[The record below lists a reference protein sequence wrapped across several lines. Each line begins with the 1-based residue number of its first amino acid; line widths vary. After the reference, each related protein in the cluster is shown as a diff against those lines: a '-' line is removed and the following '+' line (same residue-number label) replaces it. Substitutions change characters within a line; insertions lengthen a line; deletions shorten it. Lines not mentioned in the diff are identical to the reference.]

1 MPPPPI
7 PPTFSFRAALAG
19 REPDV
24 LASLFASIDL
34 GVMLTDLEHR
44 TLMVNRR
51 FCELFGVDGCQV
63 VNLDVDEVRQAV
75 RARISDLPHWE
86 QNLKDIYA
94 KPKAS
99 QVDVLKLKN
108 PDCMLRRESHPVFD
122 PEGEVIGRLWTF
134 ADQTA
139 EARRQE
145 HRTLLHRMSTL
156 FDAEPARVY
165 QGLVRTISSHYD
177 STCIVSLRQGDI
189 MHFHAIASPVP
200 GVEAMTQNTLDESYC
215 QWCLAQNGPLI
226 IQDARQDENYARVM
240 PAQMGITRYMGVPIC
255 DAQGETVGTLCILD
269 HRSDELLTE
278 DDLHFMQLV
287 AMRLTAELERETQIR
302 HLERNLAEMQT
313 QLIQSEKLAV
323 TGQLAA
329 TIAHDV
335 RNIVSAMRLDLE
347 DTASPEL
354 LDHLDR
360 FGVLCH
366 RLLSYSRPK
375 RLEIASL
382 DLANVLRRTVD
393 LFAKHAEIAG
403 MELVLDVPANTPS
416 VRAIED
422 RLESLFANL
431 ILNAIES
438 TPAGGRLTISVDPPA
453 GQTVRVTFS
462 DTGPGFPEGIEERLR
477 RPFASTRAEGFGLGL
492 YSCGQIM
499 KEIGGS
505 IRLENAAPK
514 GARVTLEFL
523 VG

>member
-1 MPPPPI
+1 MPPPPL
-7 PPTFSFRAALAG
+7 PPSFSFRAALAG

-51 FCELFGVDGCQV
+51 FCELFGVDGGQV

-75 RARISDLPHWE
+75 RARIIDLATWE
-86 QNLKDIYA
+86 ANLKDIYDR
-94 KPKAS
+94 PQAS
-99 QVDVLKLKN
+99 QVDALKLKQ
-108 PDCMLRRESHPVFD
+108 PDCTLRRETHPVFD
-122 PEGEVIGRLWTF
+122 PEGEVVGRLWTF

-165 QGLVRTISSHYD
+165 QGLVRTISGHYD

-240 PAQMGITRYMGVPIC
+240 PAQMGITRYMGVPIW

-269 HRSDELLTE
+269 HRSDEMLTE
-278 DDLHFMQLV
+278 DDLQFMQLV

-302 HLERNLAEMQT
+302 DLERSLAEVQT

-375 RLEIASL
+375 KLEIASV
-382 DLANVLRRTVD
+382 DLISVLQRTVD

-403 MELVLDVPANTPS
+403 IKLTLHMPEQIPP

-431 ILNAIES
+431 ILNAIQS
-438 TPAGGRLTISVDPPA
+438 TPAGGQLAIEAAPA
-453 GQTVRVTFS
+453 QEGRVAVVFADS
-462 DTGPGFPEGIEERLR
+462 GPGFPEGIEERLK
-477 RPFASTRAEGFGLGL
+477 RPFASSRAEGFGLGL

-505 IRLENAAPK
+505 IRLENGEPN

>member
-7 PPTFSFRAALAG
+7 PPSFSFRAALAG

-24 LASLFASIDL
+24 LASLFASIYL

-51 FCELFGVDGCQV
+51 FCELFGVDGGQV
-63 VNLDVDEVRQAV
+63 VNLDVEEVREAV
-75 RARISDLPHWE
+75 RARIMDLTTWE
-86 QNLKDIYA
+86 ENLQDIYTR
-94 KPKAS
+94 PKAS
-99 QVDVLKLKN
+99 QIDTLKLKK
-108 PDCMLRRESHPVFD
+108 PECVLRRETHPVFD
-122 PEGEVIGRLWTF
+122 PDGEVIGRLWTF
-134 ADQTA
+134 VDQTA
-139 EARRQE
+139 EARRQD

-165 QGLVRTISSHYD
+165 QALVRTISGHYD
-177 STCIVSLRQGDI
+177 STCIVSIRQGDI

-200 GVEAMTQNTLDESYC
+200 GVEAMNQNTLDESYC

-240 PAQMGITRYMGVPIC
+240 PAQMGITRYMGVPIW

-269 HRSDELLTE
+269 HRSEELLTN
-278 DDLHFMQLV
+278 DDLQFMQLV
-287 AMRLTAELERETQIR
+287 AMRLTAELEREAQIR
-302 HLERNLAEMQT
+302 DLEHNLAEMQT

-375 RLEIASL
+375 KLEVAHL
-382 DLANVLRRTVD
+382 DLLSVLQRTVD
-393 LFAKHAEIAG
+393 LFVKHAEIAG
-403 MELVLDVPANTPS
+403 MVLVLEAPTQTPP

-438 TPAGGRLTISVDPPA
+438 TPTGGQLTITVHPSA
-453 GQTVRVTFS
+453 GAKVQVTFA
-462 DTGPGFPEGIEERLR
+462 DTGPGFPSGIEERLK

-499 KEIGGS
+499 KEIGGM
-505 IRLENAAPK
+505 IRLENGQPG
-514 GARVTLEFL
+514 GARVILEFL
-523 VG
+523 TK